1 MYWNTL
7 NTAERMFILM
17 ALVFSVPVIR
27 DLAEVSTVFR
37 HLSKAVVRRDYLDLL
52 CQSVCIE
59 QCNFLTDFCEIL
71 FLVFLLKSDSM
82 FWLNLGNV
90 TDTLCV
96 DLMYVYK

>member
-1 MYWNTL
+1 M
-7 NTAERMFILM
+7 NTAEPVFILM

-37 HLSKAVVRRDYLDLL
+37 HFSKAVVRRDYLGLL

-59 QCNFLTDFCEIL
+59 QCNFLTDLCEIL
-71 FLVFLLKSDSM
+71 FLVFLLKSVSI

-90 TDTLCV
+90 RDTLHV